1 MCCLL
6 CLQAFTSAA
15 TGVISALATKPNV
28 QLPDLSGLFSKP
40 SFNMT
45 LPTISMPSLS
55 VKNMPDM
62 VRAIRITVR
71 NQICS
76 CAVHS
81 HRFVSGQ
88 CRACVVPLLSE
99 YAPLSGHF

>member
-1 MCCLL
+1 V

-15 TGVISALATKPNV
+15 TGVISALASKPSV

-45 LPTISMPSLS
+45 LPSISMPSLS

-62 VRAIRITVR
+62 VRGMRVIK
-71 NQICS
+71 QQLCS
-76 CAVHS
+76 CAVGTH
-81 HRFVSGQ
+81 
-88 CRACVVPLLSE
+88 
-99 YAPLSGHF
+99 

>member
-1 MCCLL
+1 VLP

-15 TGVISALATKPNV
+15 TGVISALASKPSV

-62 VRAIRITVR
+62 VRTLRMTRVI
-71 NQICS
+71 QQQLFS

-81 HRFVSGQ
+81 HCCFSGQ
-88 CRACVVPLLSE
+88 RCASATCLPS
-99 YAPLSGHF
+99 